1 MIHLLQHANT
11 SEDPSIFQADIS
23 KIPSLTFNDTNDF
36 AIFRFNIYYK
46 QGIPLSKCTFHG
58 TQPETKDGAI
68 IVSI

>member
-1 MIHLLQHANT
+1 MIGCTLAHLNLWKTIINQKENYVLVL
-11 SEDPSIFQADIS
+11 EDDVI
-23 KIPSLTFNDTNDF
+23 IPVDF
-36 AIFRFNIYYK
+36 WERFNIYYK